1 MNTTPTLHPNVEL
14 SDSARRTITKLSQR
28 AAADIALLKSLW
40 SKVANVIDYNT
51 AFFLRVPT
59 SQYDRA
65 PKTRTAVLKDAG
77 ALLTMPEDLA
87 RRVLNQVEGR
97 IPRLAKNDLTDEQWH
112 KVQALGNRLALQH
125 PDHVTNVMRL
135 WRNVLD
141 RKGGDVQDVT
151 VKDLG
156 LLWQHGSA
164 EVVAIFGEL
173 EKHTGVFK
181 AENVFPVDSVE
192 GDEQKCDLNYE
203 A

>member
-1 MNTTPTLHPNVEL
+1 MNTTPNFHPNVEL
-14 SDSARRTITKLSQR
+14 SDSAHRTIAKLSQR
-28 AAADIALLKSLW
+28 AATDIALLKSLW
-40 SKVANVIDYNT
+40 SNVADVIDCNT

-65 PKTRTAVLKDAG
+65 PKTRTAILQDAG

-87 RRVLNQVEGR
+87 RRVLDQVEGR
-97 IPRLAKNDLTDEQWH
+97 IHSLAKNNLTDEQWG
-112 KVQALGNRLALQH
+112 KVQGLVNRLALQH

-164 EVVAIFGEL
+164 EAMAIFDEL
-173 EKHTGVFK
+173 EKHIGGIKTENMLFVDGV
-181 AENVFPVDSVE
+181 E
-192 GDEQKCDLNYE
+192 
-203 A
+203 